1 MATVIFDG
9 VGNMPELNRLTAKK
23 NYASSSQSHKMGATA
38 AFNDILHY
46 LAEEKYPDLKNEVGG
61 RVAVYQHPVYGFQKK
76 LVEGT
81 KDQYIHDFIG
91 LYTVGADKGDKG
103 YFGFSDSS
111 VKKTAIRLEGTDHLK
126 GVGFNYPWEVNGVKT
141 IRYNA
146 DKEALCV
153 VTGNDKTKWTA
164 ILEQS
169 AIGSAETESEI
180 EAYLEQEFRPAYE
193 CAYNNNPLIVGT
205 TMSISEINANVD
217 AFGKLRRYDDRPYS
231 YCEFWIDGEY
241 DLYYLNQER
250 GVYEKN
256 GVNLLTQL
264 GISASSLSGKTLEE
278 KNKIFINARV
288 EAFRNQAENYWHKN
302 DALLQLTFL
311 YIIAASD
318 NGEKNMYP
326 YKMKPLAEGSRWRFL
341 QDDLDSIFSTDN
353 QGQDTKPYS
362 VELHDFTDENKQAYV
377 FKGED
382 SALWQ
387 LVELAWPAEMRQMG
401 YDVMQAMYDLSTK
414 GTKTTDKLM
423 GFFDGYFFD
432 RAQEYFTKSAYN
444 NDTEFSYEEA
454 WNNKEYV
461 ASVDIHPLAQALGG
475 HLSAER
481 AWVQKR
487 IVYLMSKYG
496 FGGYSSYEDTALGV
510 ISVRTQVAQGFTL
523 TPAID
528 SYPTILGGQAQ
539 VSSATERVLAG
550 TPIQL
555 SAVGGGN
562 TNTYIVG
569 ADFLSDIGDLKDL
582 SIDPSSVVT
591 LSVASKRLR
600 RLKVGDENPEEVT
613 SYLATLAIQRCDS
626 LEQIDARNLTTLVGT
641 VDLSQCPR
649 LREALFGGTNA
660 TAVIIAAGSK
670 IEKVQLPDSI
680 TAIDLRD
687 NKFLEEFDYGTLANL
702 RFLRL
707 EGVPVVNGF
716 AMLKEAYNAEGQQ
729 LKDIRLVGFEYDGDA
744 TDVDL
749 LANLADDK
757 DKYGNEHFYNGID
770 AQGNPTEG
778 NPVIEGKLNIDGYVY
793 EDTANVVRQ
802 NFPTIEFTPKGY
814 YIRFADPEVLRVLLS
829 KNIGDGTGIT
839 TEVAES
845 YTGNMAAFF
854 QNNKVI
860 TRFDELEK
868 FTSMTTIGVNFAYGA
883 TELEIIK
890 FPPNITEI
898 VDDSFRGTSKLAIDV
913 SLPNLKKSGGRAFS
927 GSGIT
932 KISNLGSLTA
942 IPGGMCSSCKQLTS
956 VTLPKSCVELGTY
969 AFSVTTALTS
979 INLDNIETFSNSCF
993 ESSGVGGDLNLP
1005 KAKSFGTRA
1014 FFETKITS
1022 VSNLGTEITQI
1033 PDYLFNNCANLT
1045 SVDLSRNA
1053 ITSVG
1058 AYAFTACKLLS
1069 TLNMDFSYVKSIG
1082 NSAFYAC
1089 SVLKIDVSCPMLE
1102 TIGTSAFYDCAAI
1115 ERVLDLGKVE
1125 VMASTSIYGQFASCK
1140 SLKFVELPETL
1151 TQMGSNIFRLAS
1163 KLETVKINAITPP
1176 TIVSDT
1182 FAATPATMSIYVPN
1196 ESLEAYRTADNWSAL
1211 ATKIWPMEAYL
1222 IGIIKFADP
1231 VVASICAANFDKNG
1245 TGYVNFDEA
1254 KAVTSIG
1261 TFFRK
1266 NTEITSFDEFEH
1278 FTSVKSLDASAFDS
1292 ASNLSSIKLP
1302 NSIETIGNT
1311 AFWGC
1316 SSLTSALQMENV
1328 KTIGINSF
1336 YNAPITGDIY
1346 LPRLTMIG
1354 DGAFRN
1360 TAIQS
1365 VSNLGSITVLNNYV
1379 FADCKNLTRV
1389 VIPDS
1394 VVELKE
1400 YIFQNNSSLESVV
1413 IPTGITTIGRACF
1426 LSCTS
1431 LSIDV
1436 NLPNLTSM
1444 RAYVWQKT
1452 NIHRVVSL
1460 GSIQKIEDSMF
1471 YGCKNLIE
1479 VNIPDTCVE
1488 LGNST
1493 FRDCESLKV
1502 FNMKNIKTTGNNT
1515 LAGCKSLESIIV
1527 PSVQPPTI
1535 GNSEFE
1541 FTNSTFKIY
1550 VPDGSV
1556 DTYKTATN
1564 WSAFASRI
1572 KPLSE
1577 YQE

>member
-1 MATVIFDG
+1 MAKVIFDG

-264 GISASSLSGKTLEE
+264 GISAASLSGNTLEE

-288 EAFRNQAENYWHKN
+288 ARFRENAQNYFHKN
-302 DALLQLTFL
+302 DAILQLTFL

-326 YKMKPLAEGSRWRFL
+326 YKMKPLSEGSRWRFL

-362 VELHDFTDENKQAYV
+362 VELHDFTDDTKQAYV

-550 TPIQL
+550 NPIQL

-626 LEQIDARNLTTLVGT
+626 LEQVDARNLTTLVGT

-716 AMLKEAYNAEGQQ
+716 AMLKEAYNTEGQQ
-729 LKDIRLVGFEYDGDA
+729 LKDIRLVGFEYDGDS

-749 LANLADDK
+749 LANLAYDK

-793 EDTANVVRQ
+793 EDTASVVRQ

-839 TEVAES
+839 TEVAAG
-845 YTGNMAAFF
+845 YTGDMGAFF
-854 QNNKVI
+854 QNNNVI
-860 TRFDELEK
+860 TRFDEFDR
-868 FTSMTTIGVNFAYGA
+868 FTSMTTIGYNFAYSA
-883 TELEIIK
+883 TELESIT
-890 FPPNITEI
+890 FPPNITDI
-898 VDDSFRGTSKLAIDV
+898 KINSFRGTTKLSIDV
-913 SLPNLKKSGGRAFS
+913 SLPNLKTASSGCFS
-927 GSGIT
+927 NSGII

-942 IPGGMCSSCKQLTS
+942 IPDSFCSNCVNLTEVTLPDGIISIDSYGFANNPNLKSINIPTKLQTIGEYCFRDCTSLSSPIVIPSVVTISRYVFFNCKSITS
-956 VTLPKSCVELGTY
+956 VTLSE
-969 AFSVTTALTS
+969 
-979 INLDNIETFSNSCF
+979 
-993 ESSGVGGDLNLP
+993 
-1005 KAKSFGTRA
+1005 
-1014 FFETKITS
+1014 
-1022 VSNLGTEITQI
+1022 
-1033 PDYLFNNCANLT
+1033 NLT
-1045 SVDLSRNA
+1045 
-1053 ITSVG
+1053 
-1058 AYAFTACKLLS
+1058 
-1069 TLNMDFSYVKSIG
+1069 SIG
-1082 NSAFYAC
+1082 NSAFQNC
-1089 SVLKIDVSCPMLE
+1089 TSLTDINIPESVTNIGTLAFYNCNSLTEITIPPRVTSITNSAFYGCTSLKAI
-1102 TIGTSAFYDCAAI
+1102 TIPENSQLTSIETSAFANCGLI
-1115 ERVLDLGKVE
+1115 
-1125 VMASTSIYGQFASCK
+1125 TSIYLPDGMTDIGKHAFYGCGSLTSIAIPDNVTSIGDSAFQNCNKIESVNISDNSKLTTIGEKAFSGVYLSLGLIISEINIPSGVTSIGNNAFAYCKNLEKVTCKSPLPPTAGTQIFAS
-1140 SLKFVELPETL
+1140 
-1151 TQMGSNIFRLAS
+1151 
-1163 KLETVKINAITPP
+1163 TP
-1176 TIVSDT
+1176 S
-1182 FAATPATMSIYVPN
+1182 TMSIYVPDQ
-1196 ESLEAYRTADNWSAL
+1196 SLEAYRNAENWSAY
-1211 ATKIWPMEAYL
+1211 ATQIWPMEAYL

-1231 VVASICAANFDKNG
+1231 VVASICVANFDKNG

-1254 KAVTSIG
+1254 KEVT
-1261 TFFRK
+1261 TFPAIFQN
-1266 NTEITSFDEFEH
+1266 NTEITSFEEFEK
-1278 FTSVKSLDASAFDS
+1278 FENVTQVGNRAFFGCTNLTTINIPDSVGLIDQNAF
-1292 ASNLSSIKLP
+1292 ANCSNLDTVKISNTSQVSRIGSTCFDACKKLTSINIPSGVTKIDYL
-1302 NSIETIGNT
+1302 
-1311 AFWGC
+1311 AFRNC
-1316 SSLTSALQMENV
+1316 SSLTTVTCRNSNV
-1328 KTIGINSF
+1328 PTI
-1336 YNAPITGDIY
+1336 
-1346 LPRLTMIG
+1346 
-1354 DGAFRN
+1354 
-1360 TAIQS
+1360 
-1365 VSNLGSITVLNNYV
+1365 VNN
-1379 FADCKNLTRV
+1379 
-1389 VIPDS
+1389 
-1394 VVELKE
+1394 
-1400 YIFQNNSSLESVV
+1400 IFQGV
-1413 IPTGITTIGRACF
+1413 PT
-1426 LSCTS
+1426 
-1431 LSIDV
+1431 
-1436 NLPNLTSM
+1436 
-1444 RAYVWQKT
+1444 
-1452 NIHRVVSL
+1452 
-1460 GSIQKIEDSMF
+1460 
-1471 YGCKNLIE
+1471 
-1479 VNIPDTCVE
+1479 
-1488 LGNST
+1488 
-1493 FRDCESLKV
+1493 
-1502 FNMKNIKTTGNNT
+1502 NT
-1515 LAGCKSLESIIV
+1515 L
-1527 PSVQPPTI
+1527 
-1535 GNSEFE
+1535 
-1541 FTNSTFKIY
+1541 KIY
-1550 VPDGSV
+1550 VPNASV
-1556 DTYKTATN
+1556 EAYKTDAA
-1564 WSAFASRI
+1564 WSVYAANI
-1572 KPLSE
+1572 YPLSE

>member
-1 MATVIFDG
+1 MAKVIFDG

-169 AIGSAETESEI
+169 AIGSAETEAEI

-205 TMSISEINANVD
+205 TMTLSEINANVD

-288 EAFRNQAENYWHKN
+288 EAFRAQAENYWHKN

-401 YDVMQAMYDLSTK
+401 YDVLQAMYDLSTK

-613 SYLATLAIQRCDS
+613 SYLATLSIQRCDS

-670 IEKVQLPDSI
+670 VEKVQLPDSI

-687 NKFLEEFDYGTLANL
+687 NKFLEEFDYGRTLANL

-729 LKDIRLVGFEYDGDA
+729 LKDIRLVGFEYDGDS
-744 TDVDL
+744 TDIDL

-802 NFPTIEFTPKGY
+802 NFPTIEFTPRGY
-814 YIRFADPEVLRVLLS
+814 HIRFADPEVGRLCATKWGDGYGITSAQAAAVT
-829 KNIGDGTGIT
+829 NIGTMFT
-839 TEVAES
+839 
-845 YTGNMAAFF
+845 
-854 QNNKVI
+854 NNK
-860 TRFDELEK
+860 K
-868 FTSMTTIGVNFAYGA
+868 
-883 TELEIIK
+883 
-890 FPPNITEI
+890 
-898 VDDSFRGTSKLAIDV
+898 
-913 SLPNLKKSGGRAFS
+913 
-927 GSGIT
+927 
-932 KISNLGSLTA
+932 
-942 IPGGMCSSCKQLTS
+942 
-956 VTLPKSCVELGTY
+956 
-969 AFSVTTALTS
+969 
-979 INLDNIETFSNSCF
+979 
-993 ESSGVGGDLNLP
+993 
-1005 KAKSFGTRA
+1005 
-1014 FFETKITS
+1014 
-1022 VSNLGTEITQI
+1022 
-1033 PDYLFNNCANLT
+1033 
-1045 SVDLSRNA
+1045 
-1053 ITSVG
+1053 
-1058 AYAFTACKLLS
+1058 
-1069 TLNMDFSYVKSIG
+1069 
-1082 NSAFYAC
+1082 
-1089 SVLKIDVSCPMLE
+1089 
-1102 TIGTSAFYDCAAI
+1102 
-1115 ERVLDLGKVE
+1115 
-1125 VMASTSIYGQFASCK
+1125 
-1140 SLKFVELPETL
+1140 
-1151 TQMGSNIFRLAS
+1151 
-1163 KLETVKINAITPP
+1163 
-1176 TIVSDT
+1176 
-1182 FAATPATMSIYVPN
+1182 
-1196 ESLEAYRTADNWSAL
+1196 
-1211 ATKIWPMEAYL
+1211 
-1222 IGIIKFADP
+1222 
-1231 VVASICAANFDKNG
+1231 
-1245 TGYVNFDEA
+1245 
-1254 KAVTSIG
+1254 
-1261 TFFRK
+1261 
-1266 NTEITSFDEFEH
+1266 ITSFDEFEKFAGVTSIAYDGFWECTNLRSIKFPNSLTTLNSRAFLNCTSLEIDVDLPNLTTINGTNH
-1278 FTSVKSLDASAFDS
+1278 FSKNMITKIKSLGRISSIPQLFANECPQLTEVTLPTNDVKIGISAFSGCSELSTIHNQENITSVSNESFTNCSNLEIEVNMPKLKGTIGTGAFRGSGITKVKSLGEVTKILVYAFMYCPNLTEVNLPYTELTIDQNAFTQS
-1292 ASNLSSIKLP
+1292 KNLSKINLHDKIVSIGHNAFADLPLGGEVYLP
-1302 NSIETIGNT
+1302 NLTNLGRAFAGTNITSIRSLGRITELVGASKVGTFKSCKELKTVYLGDSFITRFGDSDFNACSAIETFVFPPNLQSIG
-1311 AFWGC
+1311 AECFYGC
-1316 SSLTSALQMENV
+1316 KLLEQ
-1328 KTIGINSF
+1328 
-1336 YNAPITGDIY
+1336 DI
-1346 LPRLTMIG
+1346 
-1354 DGAFRN
+1354 
-1360 TAIQS
+1360 
-1365 VSNLGSITVLNNYV
+1365 
-1379 FADCKNLTRV
+1379 
-1389 VIPDS
+1389 
-1394 VVELKE
+1394 
-1400 YIFQNNSSLESVV
+1400 
-1413 IPTGITTIGRACF
+1413 
-1426 LSCTS
+1426 
-1431 LSIDV
+1431 
-1436 NLPNLTSM
+1436 NLPNLEELTANGITGNTFRESGITGVY
-1444 RAYVWQKT
+1444 APK
-1452 NIHRVVSL
+1452 L
-1460 GSIQKIEDSMF
+1460 K
-1471 YGCKNLIE
+1471 
-1479 VNIPDTCVE
+1479 NIPNYAFMSC
-1488 LGNST
+1488 G
-1493 FRDCESLKV
+1493 K
-1502 FNMKNIKTTGNNT
+1502 
-1515 LAGCKSLESIIV
+1515 LAGDIHLPSLESIGAGCFYYTSIKRV
-1527 PSVQPPTI
+1527 TSLGNLVVIGKDTDAFGIFHNCRSLEYVSLPSSVEAI
-1535 GNSEFE
+1535 GNNTFNSCISLSEVIIE
-1541 FTNSTFKIY
+1541 ATTPPIVGAKTFAYTPDTMSIY
-1550 VPDGSV
+1550 VPDQSLEA
-1556 DTYKTATN
+1556 YRNAEN
-1564 WSAFASRI
+1564 WSAYADKI

>member
-1 MATVIFDG
+1 MAKVIFDG
-9 VGNMPELNRLTAKK
+9 VGNMPELNRITAKK

-38 AFNDILHY
+38 AFNDILHH

-126 GVGFNYPWEVNGVKT
+126 GVGFNYPWEVNSVKT

-146 DKEALCV
+146 DKGALCV
-153 VTGNDKTKWTA
+153 VTGSDKTKWTA

-193 CAYNNNPLIVGT
+193 VAYNNNPLIVGT

-256 GVNLLTQL
+256 GINLLTQL

-288 EAFRNQAENYWHKN
+288 EAFRSQAESYWHKN
-302 DALLQLTFL
+302 DAILQLTFL

-401 YDVMQAMYDLSTK
+401 HDVLQAMYDLSTK

-496 FGGYSSYEDTALGV
+496 FGGYSSYEDTALGI

-539 VSSATERVLAG
+539 VSSAAERVLAG

-613 SYLATLAIQRCDS
+613 SYLATLAIQRCES
-626 LEQIDARNLTTLVGT
+626 LEQVDARNLTTLVGT

-716 AMLKEAYNAEGQQ
+716 AMLKEAYNSDGQQ
-729 LKDIRLVGFEYDGDA
+729 LKDIRLVGFEYDGDS

-814 YIRFADPEVLRVLLS
+814 YIRFADSEVLRVLLA
-829 KNIGDGTGIT
+829 NGVGDGTGIT
-839 TEVAES
+839 TEDAEG
-845 YTGNMAAFF
+845 YTGHMGGFF
-854 QNNKVI
+854 DSNKVI

-868 FTSMTTIGVNFAYGA
+868 FTSMTTIGTSFVHGA
-883 TELEIIK
+883 TELESIK

-898 VDDSFRGTSKLAIDV
+898 IFDAFRGTSKLSIDV
-913 SLPNLKKSGGRAFS
+913 SLPKLEKAGERAFN

-932 KISNLGSLTA
+932 KISNLGSLTS
-942 IPGGMCSSCKQLTS
+942 IPTRFCDACKQLAE
-956 VTLPKSCVELGTY
+956 VTLPNECIELGVQ
-969 AFSVTTALTS
+969 AFVNCSALTS
-979 INLDNIETFSNSCF
+979 INLDNVEFFGAICLQDSAI
-993 ESSGVGGDLNLP
+993 GGDLNLP
-1005 KAKSFGTRA
+1005 KAISFGADVFRGTN
-1014 FFETKITS
+1014 ITS
-1022 VSNLGTEITQI
+1022 VSNLGSVITQI
-1033 PDYLFNNCANLT
+1033 PQNLFFTCNNLK
-1045 SVDLSRNA
+1045 SVDLPHNTINSIGDGAFRSNA
-1053 ITSVG
+1053 QLT
-1058 AYAFTACKLLS
+1058 
-1069 TLNMDFSYVKSIG
+1069 TLNMNFSNITAIG
-1082 NSAFYAC
+1082 SNAFYGC
-1089 SVLKIDVSCPMLE
+1089 KVLKIDVSFPMLE
-1102 TIGTSAFYDCAAI
+1102 TIGTAAFYECRAI
-1115 ERVLDLGKVE
+1115 ERVLDLGKIE
-1125 VMASTSIYGQFASCK
+1125 VMTSTSIYGQFAVCSA
-1140 SLKFVELPETL
+1140 LKYVKLPETL
-1151 TQMGSNIFRLAS
+1151 KQMGSNIFRFDNN
-1163 KLETVKINAITPP
+1163 LETVQINAITPP
-1176 TIVSDT
+1176 TIVSNT
-1182 FAATPATMSIYVPN
+1182 FDGTPATMSIYVPDQ
-1196 ESLEAYRTADNWSAL
+1196 SLEAYRTAENWSA
-1211 ATKIWPMEAYL
+1211 Y
-1222 IGIIKFADP
+1222 AD
-1231 VVASICAANFDKNG
+1231 
-1245 TGYVNFDEA
+1245 
-1254 KAVTSIG
+1254 
-1261 TFFRK
+1261 
-1266 NTEITSFDEFEH
+1266 
-1278 FTSVKSLDASAFDS
+1278 
-1292 ASNLSSIKLP
+1292 
-1302 NSIETIGNT
+1302 
-1311 AFWGC
+1311 
-1316 SSLTSALQMENV
+1316 
-1328 KTIGINSF
+1328 
-1336 YNAPITGDIY
+1336 
-1346 LPRLTMIG
+1346 
-1354 DGAFRN
+1354 
-1360 TAIQS
+1360 
-1365 VSNLGSITVLNNYV
+1365 
-1379 FADCKNLTRV
+1379 
-1389 VIPDS
+1389 
-1394 VVELKE
+1394 
-1400 YIFQNNSSLESVV
+1400 
-1413 IPTGITTIGRACF
+1413 
-1426 LSCTS
+1426 
-1431 LSIDV
+1431 
-1436 NLPNLTSM
+1436 
-1444 RAYVWQKT
+1444 
-1452 NIHRVVSL
+1452 
-1460 GSIQKIEDSMF
+1460 
-1471 YGCKNLIE
+1471 
-1479 VNIPDTCVE
+1479 
-1488 LGNST
+1488 
-1493 FRDCESLKV
+1493 
-1502 FNMKNIKTTGNNT
+1502 
-1515 LAGCKSLESIIV
+1515 
-1527 PSVQPPTI
+1527 
-1535 GNSEFE
+1535 
-1541 FTNSTFKIY
+1541 
-1550 VPDGSV
+1550 
-1556 DTYKTATN
+1556 
-1564 WSAFASRI
+1564 RI

-1577 YQE
+1577 YKE